1 MKRIII
7 TGIVSI
13 LTGYLIGN
21 IIFTSKDIL
30 KKEKNNNKY
39 FLLEEGTYY
48 DEKIL
53 GNTSSTIKEKIIE
66 KKDNKIHIYIGITRN
81 LEVAEKLINIYDDKN
96 INLSIVEK
104 YYSNEELKNN
114 IEQFDLLILS
124 SKDIDEILKIEEVVL
139 ASYDEIINNSDN
151 L

>member
-1 MKRIII
+1 MKKMIILGFI
-7 TGIVSI
+7 SIVV
-13 LTGYLIGN
+13 GYLIGN
-21 IIFTSKDIL
+21 LIFTNKDIL
-30 KKEKNNNKY
+30 KKNKSNNKY
-39 FLLEEGTYY
+39 YLLEEGSYY

-53 GNTSSTIKEKIIE
+53 DNNHTSIKEKIIE

-81 LEVAEKLINIYDDKN
+81 LEVAEKLINIYEKKN

-114 IEQFDLLILS
+114 IEQFDFLILS

-139 ASYDEIINNSDN
+139 ASYDEIINNNDN